1 MTYKPEKLPVD
12 KDTHKLL
19 DYDSLY
25 YVPQSPYNDYEF
37 LKKISKLKKKF
48 RYL

>member
-19 DYDSLY
+19 NYDSLY
-25 YVPQSPYNDYEF
+25 YVHRVLIMIMCF
-37 LKKISKLKKKF
+37 
-48 RYL
+48 